1 MHIFYLL
8 VFGPLLLLLA
18 AAALF
23 SVMVVGAVIL
33 EFPLLILPAAA
44 LLWLA
49 KNTSRR
55 SQEKHVPCEQ
65 M

>member
-8 VFGPLLLLLA
+8 VFGPLLLLAL

-23 SVMVVGAVIL
+23 SVMVVGAVML

-44 LLWLA
+44 LVWFA
-49 KNTSRR
+49 KNTFRR
-55 SQEKHVPCEQ
+55 SQDQHVPCEQ